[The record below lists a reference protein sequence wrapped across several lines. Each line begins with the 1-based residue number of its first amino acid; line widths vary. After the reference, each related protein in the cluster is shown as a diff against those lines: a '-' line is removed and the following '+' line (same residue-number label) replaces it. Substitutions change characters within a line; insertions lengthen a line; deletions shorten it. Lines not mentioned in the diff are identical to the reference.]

1 MGNFHVLFGSPS
13 TEFLDLKTIKTL
25 IKHAQI
31 PSKQTIM
38 IEWEVVAYL
47 EVVEA
52 LHVPSDLVHLV
63 VILFLDVT
71 DGLRKFRLPEF
82 AVLFGGITVGKG
94 S

>member
-1 MGNFHVLFGSPS
+1 M
-13 TEFLDLKTIKTL
+13 
-25 IKHAQI
+25 HAQI
-31 PSKQTIM
+31 HKERTIF
-38 IEWEVVAYL
+38 IQPEVVTYL

-63 VILFLDVT
+63 VILLLDVT

-82 AVLFGGITVGKG
+82 PILFGGVPVGKG